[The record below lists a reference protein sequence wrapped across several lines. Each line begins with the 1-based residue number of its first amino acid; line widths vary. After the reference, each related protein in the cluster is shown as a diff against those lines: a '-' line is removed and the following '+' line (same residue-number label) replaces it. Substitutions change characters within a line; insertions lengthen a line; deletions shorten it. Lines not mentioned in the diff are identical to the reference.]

1 MATVQDEGDI
11 GHVFIVFS
19 TMLMEHC
26 QPVKGVLGFV
36 SSVCLLYEALY
47 LEDVVSRSLQ
57 LLAELGASLT
67 NHSFSCFY
75 FFYRSLVSGT
85 WQFD

>member
-1 MATVQDEGDI
+1 MAAVQDEGYI
-11 GHVFIVFS
+11 SHVFIVFPA
-19 TMLMEHC
+19 MLMEHR
-26 QPVKGVLGFV
+26 QSVKGVLGFF

-67 NHSFSCFY
+67 NHSFGCFY
-75 FFYRSLVSGT
+75 FFFRSLVSGT